1 MTAAEGDTSNR
12 GEQRTEDAGAT
23 IKEKG
28 ERKRASY
35 FSAAGRNTARPE
47 KEGQGRDEERE
58 NIFEPRGSG

>member
-12 GEQRTEDAGAT
+12 GGQRTVDAGAT

-35 FSAAGRNTARPE
+35 FSAAGRNTAR
-47 KEGQGRDEERE
+47 
-58 NIFEPRGSG
+58 

>member
-12 GEQRTEDAGAT
+12 GGQRTEDAGAT

-35 FSAAGRNTARPE
+35 FSAAGRNTAR
-47 KEGQGRDEERE
+47 QGHDEERE
-58 NIFEPRGSG
+58 NIFEPRGSGGTK

>member
-12 GEQRTEDAGAT
+12 GGQRTVDAGAT

-35 FSAAGRNTARPE
+35 CSAAGRSTAR
-47 KEGQGRDEERE
+47 
-58 NIFEPRGSG
+58 